1 LYVVDNHQT
10 AAYDAQPPLAV
21 RDAALALPPLTPQRS
36 TDAATAIEV
45 LREHSLATLAQQELQ
60 RRIVSG
66 EIAAGAKLNEVEMAS
81 TLGISRGPVREA
93 FSALA
98 QAGLVRV
105 EKNRGVFVRQV
116 SVEEANE
123 FYEVRAALEG
133 LIGQL
138 AARRIASDEIDAL
151 RAVVR
156 RMHKTQS
163 PVRAKAV
170 AGATAARAA
179 PGNAASGAGRQA
191 DEYFALNV
199 EFHDLL
205 ARAARNNAL
214 LVHYRGIV
222 NQLDL
227 YRRATIAHGAERI
240 APSTRE
246 HEAIVD
252 AVAARD
258 EQRAQALMI
267 EHVLVSRARL
277 QAALGAAAATLH
289 PPL

>member
-1 LYVVDNHQT
+1 MPSVT
-10 AAYDAQPPLAV
+10 PKRPADA
-21 RDAALALPPLTPQRS
+21 S
-36 TDAATAIEV
+36 TAIEM
-45 LREHSLATLAQQELQ
+45 LREHSLATLAQQELE
-60 RRIVSG
+60 RRIISG
-66 EIAAGAKLNEVEMAS
+66 EIAAGTKLNEVDMAT

-138 AARRIASDEIDAL
+138 AARRIAIDEIDAL
-151 RAVVR
+151 RGVVR
-156 RMHKTQS
+156 RMHQS
-163 PVRAKAV
+163 QKSRKP
-170 AGATAARAA
+170 
-179 PGNAASGAGRQA
+179 

-214 LVHYRGIV
+214 LAHYRGIV

-227 YRRATIAHGAERI
+227 YRRATLTHGADHI
-240 APSTRE
+240 PQSTAE
-246 HEAIVD
+246 HEAIID

-258 EQRAQALMI
+258 EARAQQLLVA
-267 EHVLVSRARL
+267 HVLGSRARL
-277 QAALGAAAATLH
+277 HAALGSPA
-289 PPL
+289 PKS

>member
-1 LYVVDNHQT
+1 MPSVTHKRP
-10 AAYDAQPPLAV
+10 ADA
-21 RDAALALPPLTPQRS
+21 S
-36 TDAATAIEV
+36 MAIEV
-45 LREHSLATLAQQELQ
+45 LREHSLATLAQQELE
-60 RRIVSG
+60 RRIISG
-66 EIAAGAKLNEVEMAS
+66 EIAAGTKLNEVEMA
-81 TLGISRGPVREA
+81 TALGISRGPVREA

-116 SVEEANE
+116 SVEEASE
-123 FYEVRAALEG
+123 FFEVRAALEG

-138 AARRIASDEIDAL
+138 AARRISIDEIEAL

-156 RMHKTQS
+156 RMQQMQKS
-163 PVRAKAV
+163 R
-170 AGATAARAA
+170 R
-179 PGNAASGAGRQA
+179 A

-214 LVHYRGIV
+214 LAHYRGIV

-227 YRRATIAHGAERI
+227 YRRATLTHSADHI
-240 APSTRE
+240 PQSTQE
-246 HEAIVD
+246 HEAIIE

-258 EQRAQALMI
+258 EQRAQTLLV

-277 QAALGAAAATLH
+277 HAALGSPA
-289 PPL
+289 PLPDKALGTPAPRS

>member
-1 LYVVDNHQT
+1 MPTVTQKR
-10 AAYDAQPPLAV
+10 P
-21 RDAALALPPLTPQRS
+21 
-36 TDAATAIEV
+36 TDASTAIEV
-45 LREHSLATLAQQELQ
+45 LREHSLATLAQQELE
-60 RRIVSG
+60 RRIISG
-66 EIAAGAKLNEVEMAS
+66 EIAAGAKLNEVEMA
-81 TLGISRGPVREA
+81 TALGISRGPVREA

-116 SVEEANE
+116 SLEEANE

-138 AARRIASDEIDAL
+138 AARRIAIDEIEAL
-151 RAVVR
+151 RTVVR
-156 RMHKTQS
+156 RMHQTQ
-163 PVRAKAV
+163 K
-170 AGATAARAA
+170 
-179 PGNAASGAGRQA
+179 GRRA

-214 LVHYRGIV
+214 LAHYRGIV

-227 YRRATIAHGAERI
+227 YRRATIAHGAENI
-240 APSTRE
+240 PLSTQE

-258 EQRAQALMI
+258 EQRAQALLT

-277 QAALGAAAATLH
+277 HAALGAPA
-289 PPL
+289 PRP

>member
-1 LYVVDNHQT
+1 M
-10 AAYDAQPPLAV
+10 PFMPSPSPSPK
-21 RDAALALPPLTPQRS
+21 RP
-36 TDAATAIEV
+36 TDASMAIEV
-45 LREHSLATLAQQELQ
+45 LREHSLATLAQQELE

-66 EIAAGAKLNEVEMAS
+66 EIAAGAKLNEVELA
-81 TLGISRGPVREA
+81 TALGISRGPVREA

-138 AARRIASDEIDAL
+138 AARRISIDEVEQL

-156 RMHKTQS
+156 RMHQQHKEALGRPKLPGS
-163 PVRAKAV
+163 PSGGRAPQGGDLG
-170 AGATAARAA
+170 GAKDSR
-179 PGNAASGAGRQA
+179 RA

-199 EFHDLL
+199 EFHDLM

-214 LVHYRGIV
+214 LAHYRGVV

-227 YRRATIAHGAERI
+227 YRRATIEHGVDNI
-240 APSTRE
+240 PQSTQE
-246 HEAIVD
+246 HEAIIE

-258 EQRAQALMI
+258 EQRAQALLV
-267 EHVLVSRARL
+267 EHVLVTRARL
-277 QAALGAAAATLH
+277 HAAPGT
-289 PPL
+289 PGPRP

>member
-1 LYVVDNHQT
+1 
-10 AAYDAQPPLAV
+10 
-21 RDAALALPPLTPQRS
+21 
-36 TDAATAIEV
+36 
-45 LREHSLATLAQQELQ
+45 LAQQELE
-60 RRIVSG
+60 RRIISG
-66 EIAAGAKLNEVEMAS
+66 EIASGTKLNEVEMA
-81 TLGISRGPVREA
+81 TALGISRGPVREA

-116 SVEEANE
+116 SVEEASE
-123 FYEVRAALEG
+123 FFEVRAALEG

-138 AARRIASDEIDAL
+138 AARRCSIDEIEAL

-156 RMHKTQS
+156 RMHLTQKS
-163 PVRAKAV
+163 R
-170 AGATAARAA
+170 R
-179 PGNAASGAGRQA
+179 A

-214 LVHYRGIV
+214 LAHYRGIV

-227 YRRATIAHGAERI
+227 YRRATIAHSADHI
-240 APSTRE
+240 PQSTQE
-246 HEAIVD
+246 HEAIIE

-258 EQRAQALMI
+258 EQRAQNLLV

-277 QAALGAAAATLH
+277 HAALGTTA
-289 PPL
+289 PRS

>member
-1 LYVVDNHQT
+1 MPSPSPKRPS
-10 AAYDAQPPLAV
+10 DA
-21 RDAALALPPLTPQRS
+21 S
-36 TDAATAIEV
+36 MAIEV
-45 LREHSLATLAQQELQ
+45 LREHSLATLAQQELE

-66 EIAAGAKLNEVEMAS
+66 EIAAGAKLNEVELA
-81 TLGISRGPVREA
+81 TALGISRGPVREA

-105 EKNRGVFVRQV
+105 AKNRGVFVRQV

-138 AARRIASDEIDAL
+138 AARRISIDEVEQL

-156 RMHKTQS
+156 RMHQIQK
-163 PVRAKAV
+163 
-170 AGATAARAA
+170 
-179 PGNAASGAGRQA
+179 GRRA

-199 EFHDLL
+199 EFHDLM

-214 LVHYRGIV
+214 LAHYRGVV

-227 YRRATIAHGAERI
+227 YRRATIEHGVDHI
-240 APSTRE
+240 PQSTLE
-246 HEAIVD
+246 HEAIIE

-258 EQRAQALMI
+258 EQRAQALLV

-277 QAALGAAAATLH
+277 HAALGTPA
-289 PPL
+289 PRS

>member
-1 LYVVDNHQT
+1 MPIATNKR
-10 AAYDAQPPLAV
+10 P
-21 RDAALALPPLTPQRS
+21 
-36 TDAATAIEV
+36 TDASTAIEV
-45 LREHSLATLAQQELQ
+45 LREHSLATLAQQELE
-60 RRIVSG
+60 RRILSG
-66 EIAAGAKLNEVEMAS
+66 EIPAGAKLNEVEMAS
-81 TLGISRGPVREA
+81 ALGISRGPVREA

-123 FYEVRAALEG
+123 FYEVRAALER

-138 AARRIASDEIDAL
+138 AARRIAIDEIEAL
-151 RAVVR
+151 RGVVR
-156 RMHKTQS
+156 RMQQMQKS
-163 PVRAKAV
+163 R
-170 AGATAARAA
+170 R
-179 PGNAASGAGRQA
+179 A

-214 LVHYRGIV
+214 LAHYRGIV

-227 YRRATIAHGAERI
+227 YRRATIAHGTDHI
-240 APSTRE
+240 PQSTAE
-246 HEAIVD
+246 HEAIID

-258 EQRAQALMI
+258 EQRAQELLV

-277 QAALGAAAATLH
+277 HAALGTPASK
-289 PPL
+289 P

>member
-1 LYVVDNHQT
+1 MRR
-10 AAYDAQPPLAV
+10 AATPAAMNKRPS
-21 RDAALALPPLTPQRS
+21 DAAQ
-36 TDAATAIEV
+36 AIEM
-45 LREHSLATLAQQELQ
+45 LREHSLATLAQQELE

-66 EIAAGAKLNEVEMAS
+66 EIAAGAKLNEVEVAAA
-81 TLGISRGPVREA
+81 LGVSRGPVREA
-93 FSALA
+93 FSALS

-116 SVEEANE
+116 SPEEANE

-133 LIGQL
+133 LIGKL
-138 AARRIASDEIDAL
+138 AARRIAIDEIEQL

-156 RMHKTQS
+156 RMHLTQ
-163 PVRAKAV
+163 K
-170 AGATAARAA
+170 
-179 PGNAASGAGRQA
+179 GRRA

-214 LVHYRGIV
+214 LAHYRGVV
-222 NQLDL
+222 NQLEL
-227 YRRATIAHGAERI
+227 YRRATLSRGTDII
-240 APSTRE
+240 PLSTQE

-258 EQRAQALMI
+258 EQRAEALLADHVRVSPNPAQA
-267 EHVLVSRARL
+267 
-277 QAALGAAAATLH
+277 
-289 PPL
+289 